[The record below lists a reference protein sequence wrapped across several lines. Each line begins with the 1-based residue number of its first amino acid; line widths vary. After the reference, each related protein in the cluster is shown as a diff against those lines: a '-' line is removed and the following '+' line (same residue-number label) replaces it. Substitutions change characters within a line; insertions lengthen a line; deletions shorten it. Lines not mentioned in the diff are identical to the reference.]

1 MSVQLERCKC
11 QHTRENHYM
20 SLGKCTWIGC
30 SCSEFNT
37 EANKVYEHTLTERYI
52 PTKEEVI
59 KAGYTPE
66 AADRVI
72 AREIKLKGGK
82 QNATAL

>member
-1 MSVQLERCKC
+1 MAQLDKCKC

-20 SLGKCTWIGC
+20 EFGKCIYVGC
-30 SCSEFNT
+30 SCGEFSIEQNEEYVRST
-37 EANKVYEHTLTERYI
+37 TERYI

-59 KAGYTPE
+59 AAGYTPE

-72 AREIKLKGGK
+72 AREINIRDGNP
-82 QNATAL
+82 NA

>member
-1 MSVQLERCKC
+1 MQLDKCKC

-20 SLGKCTWIGC
+20 SLGKCIWVGC
-30 SCSEFNT
+30 SCSEFSIDGI
-37 EANKVYEHTLTERYI
+37 EEYIHTKAERYI

-72 AREIKLKGGK
+72 AREINLRDGK
-82 QNATAL
+82 PDATTL

>member
-1 MSVQLERCKC
+1 MQLEKCKC

-20 SLGKCTWIGC
+20 MLGKCIWVGC
-30 SCSEFNT
+30 SCLEFSIESN
-37 EANKVYEHTLTERYI
+37 EEYVHTMTERYI
-52 PTKEEVI
+52 PTREEVI

-72 AREIKLKGGK
+72 EREINIRKGK
-82 QNATAL
+82 PNA